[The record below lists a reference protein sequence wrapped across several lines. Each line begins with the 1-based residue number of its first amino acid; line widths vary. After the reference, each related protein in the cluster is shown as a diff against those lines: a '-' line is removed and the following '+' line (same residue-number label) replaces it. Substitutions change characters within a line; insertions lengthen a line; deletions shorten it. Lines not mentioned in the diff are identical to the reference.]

1 MSFGTSEQ
9 TRRLVEV
16 TALIGLLNWGSTT
29 VESMEIK
36 KKSLKKLKDF
46 AFPEEIEVCN
56 HHRDMFHMEKCP
68 NCDKEF

>member
-46 AFPEEIEVCN
+46 AFPEEIEV
-56 HHRDMFHMEKCP
+56 
-68 NCDKEF
+68 

>member
-1 MSFGTSEQ
+1 MLLFSMWEDATVSFGTSEQ

-36 KKSLKKLKDF
+36 KQCVKKLKDF
-46 AFPEEIEVCN
+46 AFPLEIEL
-56 HHRDMFHMEKCP
+56 
-68 NCDKEF
+68 